1 MADDRPNRGGEV
13 PRLTVMEV
21 HPMSRPASGVALRL
35 VRRLFTEGSVVGL
48 SDAQLLSRF
57 ADDRDEGAFAALV
70 DRHGPMVLSVCRS
83 LVRDP
88 ADAEDA
94 FQATFLIL
102 ARRTGG
108 FRLRGDSIGGW
119 LHRVAYRAAV
129 RAAAEASRRRSI
141 ERQAAEAAA
150 QRASESGRAE
160 ALREAVHREVGRLPE
175 RYRVPVVLCH
185 LEGRTH
191 AQAAAELHWGEK
203 TVRRRLADARELLR
217 SRLTREGIAPTAG
230 LLALLRPDRAS
241 SAVAAARSAAV
252 VRQAIAATS
261 GGAFAALSGRL
272 VALAAIGRAR
282 AAAGLAVA
290 ALAVVCPFHRVSAT
304 GEGAPNLEPPPPS
317 PTASVTSPAPAPL
330 ADRPTPRDAAPDDAP
345 TAPIEVLGRVVD
357 PDGAPVAG
365 ATITAAR
372 FRDAGVG
379 PFGWERDRQE
389 LAHVRSGPDGRF
401 AMTFD
406 GPDPGSSESRYS
418 PDHWRGYRIVASSGG
433 FGPAWASVNGM
444 ASGTP
449 LELQLAR
456 DDSPINGRLVDLEGR
471 PIAGATI
478 RIHKLW
484 KAESAAAID
493 DWIERVSEPY
503 PAEDDRPRSHYFP
516 LAGAGLPNSSPALP
530 GLVATDAD
538 GRFRVD
544 GLGRDRLA
552 ILEIAGPSIAT
563 GRVQVVTRS
572 MGAVEGRRLDEPL
585 VGGPTYH
592 GAEAT
597 VVAQPGRLIAGIVR
611 DAETGAPIPGAIV
624 TAHRLGGSLRSIEGI
639 FTAETD
645 ASGRYRLLGL
655 PKGDGHVLAVYPPL
669 DRPYF
674 ITDGFEVPDAPGI
687 EPARFDMELRAG
699 RWIDGRV
706 TDARTGASS
715 RAVIH
720 YYPYLANDR
729 AQDYPNFDTNRLSA
743 NWTGD
748 RCRTDAEGRYRV
760 VGLPGPGVVTAKG
773 FDRSYRLGAG
783 AEEITA
789 IEGPQSMR
797 LQEGTLPTYNQIHP
811 DDFHAVAEVDPPADA
826 ESFSLDLTLDPGQT
840 LTVRLEDPD
849 GAPLT
854 GVRVASRFPDAWGY
868 DEPLEGNRVTLL
880 GLDPA
885 RPRPIAFQ
893 HPDLGLGGVLMGG
906 GEGDDG
912 DRTLTLRPCPTIT
925 GRLVDAEG
933 RPVAGDVHV
942 ELLRGIG
949 GRYDTIRFGET
960 PTGEDGRFRI
970 DDLPPGGP
978 YVLYAQAPDSGGVSM
993 KPTAFRGFPL
1003 ALELDAA
1010 PGATIDLGTFDVST
1024 GAAADPSPGSAMEDE
1039 QRDPPPP
1046 ADPPAASENSAPDD
1060 ASSVRIDVVGRVIGP
1075 DGSPVAG
1082 ASVRATEG
1090 DESIHVE
1097 TDADGRFRLPV
1108 AEEVPRYGV
1117 GLVATRDGYAPGFV
1131 RAEGGATPEDA
1142 IIRLKEDDP
1151 PIVGRVL
1158 NLEGRPVA
1166 GATVRPIWVRE
1177 PEGGDLSAWL
1187 EAARSGNAGAYELEN
1202 GLLGN
1207 RIKAEDVGLPT
1218 ELTTD
1223 AEGRFRLDGIG
1234 QERLVELQIVGPTI
1248 RLAKPR
1254 VMTRPEEGFDLNA
1267 GAGSTGWGVITY
1279 RGATFDLHAA
1289 PSRPIVGVVR
1299 DLDSGEVLP
1308 GVTVR
1313 SEKFA
1318 EYATY
1323 GQGDLSTTTDSEG
1336 RFRLDGMPPGTGN
1349 KIVAEPPIDLP
1360 YFGSLIAVEDAA
1372 GLGPVELEVGL
1383 KRGIWIEGRVT
1394 DAETGEP
1401 VRRGIVRYGVYRD
1414 NPHFEECPELEGSQR
1429 WGAYRVGEDGG
1440 YRIPGLPGRGVICV
1454 LHSRSGRYLMES
1466 DRRGLD
1472 AGSFE
1477 FVEVAPQSFT
1487 YQEFN
1492 AVVDVDIPEDDR
1504 TARCDVT
1511 LSPSQTLTG
1520 SLSGPDGEPLSGVRF
1535 DVADRFDSFGE
1546 PLDEPS
1552 YRLEAMPKTGRRV
1565 VLFRHEQE
1573 ELAAVAVVDLER
1585 GAAPDVRLEPWGIAT
1600 GRLVDEDGRPRSGV
1614 RLYID
1619 GRLNGEEIGSITGDR
1634 YGERPITGD
1643 DGRFRVEGL
1652 ISGLDHEISAMVNSG
1667 AIGKA
1672 IAKGIEVEAGETRDL
1687 GDVREEE

>member
-1 MADDRPNRGGEV
+1 
-13 PRLTVMEV
+13 
-21 HPMSRPASGVALRL
+21 MSRPASGVALRL
-35 VRRLFTEGSVVGL
+35 VRRLFAEGSAAGL
-48 SDAQLLSRF
+48 NDAQLLARF

-94 FQATFLIL
+94 FQATFLVL
-102 ARRTGG
+102 ARRAGG
-108 FRLRGDSIGGW
+108 FRLRRDSIGGW
-119 LHRVAYRAAV
+119 LHRVAYRIAV
-129 RAAAEASRRRSI
+129 RTAAEASRRRSI

-150 QRASESGRAE
+150 QRAAESGRAE

-203 TVRRRLADARELLR
+203 TVRRRLADARDLLR
-217 SRLTREGIAPTAG
+217 SRLAREGIVPGVG
-230 LLALLRPDRAS
+230 LLGLLRPDRAS
-241 SAVAAARSAAV
+241 GAIASARAEAV
-252 VRQAIAATS
+252 VRQAVAVSS
-261 GGAFAALSGRL
+261 GGVVATLTGRL
-272 VALAAIGRAR
+272 LALAAAGRVKVAS
-282 AAAGLAVA
+282 GLAVA

-304 GEGAPNLEPPPPS
+304 GGGDPNLEPPPPT
-317 PTASVTSPAPAPL
+317 PTASSPSPVPL
-330 ADRPTPRDAAPDDAP
+330 APRPTPREAAPDIGP
-345 TAPIEVLGRVVD
+345 TAPIEVLGLVVD

-379 PFGWERDRQE
+379 SFGQDRDRQE
-389 LAHVRSGPDGRF
+389 LARVRSGPDGRF
-401 AMTFD
+401 AMTFE
-406 GPDPGSSESRYS
+406 GPVPGSSESPNS
-418 PDHWRGYRIVASSGG
+418 PDHWRRYRIVASSRG
-433 FGPAWASVNGM
+433 FGPAWSSVDGT

-449 LELQLAR
+449 LELQFAR

-471 PIAGATI
+471 PIAGATV

-484 KAESAAAID
+484 KAESATAVD
-493 DWIERVSEPY
+493 DWIGRVSEPY
-503 PAEDDRPRSHYFP
+503 PAEDERPRSHYFP
-516 LAGAGLPNSSPALP
+516 LADAGLPDSSPALP
-530 GLVATDAD
+530 GPVATDAD

-552 ILEIAGPSIAT
+552 ILEIAGPTIAT

-597 VVAQPGRLIAGIVR
+597 VVAQPGRPIAGTVR

-624 TAHRLGGSLRSIEGI
+624 TAQRLGGSLWSIEGI
-639 FTAETD
+639 LDAETD

-706 TDARTGASS
+706 TDARTGAPS

-748 RCRTDAEGRYRV
+748 RYRTDAEGRYRV
-760 VGLPGPGVVTAKG
+760 VGLPGPGVVAAKG

-811 DDFHAVAEVDPPADA
+811 DDFHAVVEVDPPADA

-854 GVRVASRFPDAWGY
+854 GVRVASRFPDAWGF
-868 DEPLEGNRVTLL
+868 DEPLEGDRVTLL

-893 HPDLGLGGVLMGG
+893 HPDLGLGGILTVG

-912 DRTLTLRPCPTIT
+912 DRSLTLRPCPTIT

-933 RPVAGDVHV
+933 RPVAGAVHV
-942 ELLRGIG
+942 DLLRGIG

-960 PTGEDGRFRI
+960 PTGDDGRFRI

-993 KPTAFRGFPL
+993 KPPAFRGFPL
-1003 ALELDAA
+1003 ARALDAA

-1024 GAAADPSPGSAMEDE
+1024 GAAADPSLGAAMEDL
-1039 QRDPPPP
+1039 QRDAPPT
-1046 ADPPAASENSAPDD
+1046 ADPPAASEDSAPDD
-1060 ASSVRIDVVGRVIGP
+1060 APSSRLDVVGQVVRP
-1075 DGSPVAG
+1075 DGRPASG

-1090 DESIHVE
+1090 DESTHVE
-1097 TDADGRFRLPV
+1097 TDAEGRFRLPV

-1131 RAEGGATPEDA
+1131 TAKGGATPGDT

-1158 NLEGRPVA
+1158 DLEGRPVA
-1166 GATVRPIWVRE
+1166 GASVRPIRVRE
-1177 PEGGDLSAWL
+1177 PEGGNLSAWL
-1187 EAARSGNAGAYELEN
+1187 KVARSGNAGSLELEN
-1202 GLLGN
+1202 RFFEN
-1207 RIKAEDVGLPT
+1207 QIMAEDLGLPA

-1223 AEGRFRLDGIG
+1223 ADGRFRLGG
-1234 QERLVELQIVGPTI
+1234 VGRERLVELHIVGPTI
-1248 RLAKPR
+1248 RFADVG
-1254 VMTRPEEGFDLNA
+1254 VMTRPVEPFDLTYA
-1267 GAGSTGWGVITY
+1267 AGSTDGGVQQY
-1279 RGATFDLHAA
+1279 YGATFDHVASA
-1289 PSRPIVGVVR
+1289 GRPIVGVVR
-1299 DLDSGEVLP
+1299 DLDTGAPLP

-1313 SEKFA
+1313 SDQFA
-1318 EYATY
+1318 EFPAV
-1323 GQGDLSTTTDSEG
+1323 GVNDLEATTDAEG
-1336 RFRLDGMPPGTGN
+1336 RYRLEGMSPGPGN
-1349 KIVAEPPIDLP
+1349 RIVAHPPIDEP
-1360 YFGSLIAVEDAA
+1360 YFGSNVEVRDRPGLEPVATDIA
-1372 GLGPVELEVGL
+1372 L
-1383 KRGIWIEGRVT
+1383 KRGLWIEGRVT
-1394 DAETGEP
+1394 DAETGKP
-1401 VRRGIVRYGVYRD
+1401 VREGRMFYGIFRDDPHYEPSLGLDGARYGSEFAIAD
-1414 NPHFEECPELEGSQR
+1414 DGS
-1429 WGAYRVGEDGG
+1429 YRV
-1440 YRIPGLPGRGVICV
+1440 PGLLGHGVVGVLWASSPGVN
-1454 LHSRSGRYLMES
+1454 YLRLP
-1466 DRRGLD
+1466 DRPGGAGTYEYLD
-1472 AGSFE
+1472 VAPAWMHPANFN
-1477 FVEVAPQSFT
+1477 EVA
-1487 YQEFN
+1487 E
-1492 AVVDVDIPEDDR
+1492 VDVPDGSESF
-1504 TARCDVT
+1504 RCDLALT
-1511 LSPSQTLTG
+1511 PSRTLTVAV
-1520 SLSGPDGEPLSGVRF
+1520 LDPDGQPLSGAR
-1535 DVADRFDSFGE
+1535 VASDGFGWTVPKE
-1546 PLDEPS
+1546 DATFT
-1552 YRLEAMPKTGRRV
+1552 LEGMASEGRRT
-1565 VLFRHEQE
+1565 LRIRHEGRGLIGIFE
-1573 ELAAVAVVDLER
+1573 IDLAEGGPIEA
-1585 GAAPDVRLEPWGIAT
+1585 RLEPWGVAT
-1600 GRLVDEDGRPRSGV
+1600 GRLVDEDGRPRAGV
-1614 RLYID
+1614 RLYVEASLD
-1619 GRLNGEEIGSITGDR
+1619 GEEIGDVTGHG
-1634 YGERPITGD
+1634 YGEQPQTD
-1643 DGRFRVEGL
+1643 DEGRFRIEGL
-1652 ISGLDHEISAMVNSG
+1652 FPGLEHKVRAMENE
-1667 AIGKA
+1667 AMIGDVIVEKL
-1672 IAKGIEVEAGETRDL
+1672 EVEAGETRDL
-1687 GDVREEE
+1687 GDVREEERRR